1 MGSFSELD
9 EPLSSAVSYEIAQI
23 DRLLGVYADL
33 LERVRRR
40 TPDLVELAAL
50 GAVLQCF
57 YNGLEN
63 IFGAVAVQLDKKV
76 PDGAEWHHDL
86 LAQMTRTSSNRGPV
100 ISAAAAD
107 KLTDYLG
114 FRHFFRHAH
123 LFYLDWGRMSG
134 LVFRLSEVWSE
145 TQRQI
150 RRFLE
155 TQADT
160 QG

>member
-1 MGSFSELD
+1 MD
-9 EPLSSAVSYEIAQI
+9 DPLSSAVSNEIAQI
-23 DRLLGVYADL
+23 DRLFSVYGNL
-33 LERVRRR
+33 LERVLRR
-40 TPDLVELAAL
+40 TPDLVELAAV
-50 GAVLQCF
+50 GAVLHCF

-63 IFGAVAVQLDKKV
+63 IFGAVAVQLDKNV

-100 ISAAAAD
+100 ISAEAAD
-107 KLTDYLG
+107 RLTDYLG

-123 LFYLDWGRMSG
+123 LFYLDWGRLSG
-134 LVFRLSEVWSE
+134 LVVRLSEVWPE
-145 TQRQI
+145 TQAEI

-160 QG
+160 QK